1 MLMETQKNWGNR
13 PWSVDFTSSSR
24 QLPPSV
30 DVAII
35 GGGFTGLSAAAW
47 LKTLAPEKTVVLF
60 EAETFGAGASG
71 HTGAVVLAESAI
83 GDLPG
88 LGDVLTGYQNILC
101 RLNTEA
107 DLTLPGAYEI
117 GRSTPL
123 DNSPI
128 RWKDSGDLCVVKEV
142 PGGTVNPGRVVTGL
156 ARAAERAGVLLF
168 EHAAVDELLA
178 SSPLQLH
185 STLGATRV
193 TCALCATNAFALEL
207 TGLQD
212 RAQPAFT
219 TAVMTEPLS
228 EEVLAQIGLS
238 ERKPFYTIDLPYL
251 WGRLLGNAVIF
262 GSGLVF
268 CENWRGLNTL
278 NIGTGEAREVL
289 NRLEKRIAKFH
300 PALRDVQITH
310 RWGGPICI
318 SEDWKPIF
326 EHHPQ
331 SDNVI
336 VLGAFSGHGVA
347 QSVYLGA
354 WAAEALLGK
363 KGLPNWK

>member
-1 MLMETQKNWGNR
+1 MESRKNWGNR
-13 PWSVDFTSSSR
+13 PWSVEFASTR
-24 QLPPSV
+24 TELPPAV
-30 DVAII
+30 DFAII

-47 LKTLAPEKTVVLF
+47 LKTLAPEKTVALF
-60 EAETFGAGASG
+60 EADNFGAGASG
-71 HTGAVVLAESAI
+71 HTGAVVLAESAV

-88 LGDVLTGYQNILC
+88 LGDVLAGYQNILC
-101 RLNTEA
+101 KLEVEA

-128 RWKDSGDLCVVKEV
+128 RWRDSGDLCVVKEI
-142 PGGTVNPGRVVTGL
+142 PGGTVNPGKVVTGL
-156 ARAAERAGVLLF
+156 ARAAERAGALLF
-168 EHAAVDELLA
+168 EHAAVDELQT

-185 STLGATRV
+185 SNLGTIRASCT
-193 TCALCATNAFALEL
+193 LCATNAFALEL
-207 TGLQD
+207 SGLLD

-228 EEVLAQIGLS
+228 EEVLTQIGLS

-251 WGRLLGNAVIF
+251 WGRLLGNSVIF

-268 CENWRGLNTL
+268 CENWRGLNT
-278 NIGTGEAREVL
+278 IDIDTGEAREVF

-300 PALRDVQITH
+300 VALRDVGITH

-318 SEDWKPIF
+318 SEDWKPVF

-354 WAAEALLGK
+354 WAAEALQGK
-363 KGLPNWK
+363 KELPNWK